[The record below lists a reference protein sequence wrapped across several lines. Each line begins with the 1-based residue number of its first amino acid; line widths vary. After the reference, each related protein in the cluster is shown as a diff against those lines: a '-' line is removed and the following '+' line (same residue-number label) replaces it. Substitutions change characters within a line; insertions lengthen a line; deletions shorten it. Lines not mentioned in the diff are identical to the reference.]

1 MNNIRIIYILGCG
14 YWARS
19 NAIQPFANHP
29 YEWWALKLKRM
40 VSDVGFIPLASVD
53 RCSLWWSHWQRPSRI
68 LADSTNY
75 SWWRHQMETFSALL
89 AICVGNSPVTGEFPT
104 QRPVTR
110 SFDGFFDLCMNKRWS
125 KQWWGWWFK
134 TPSRPLWRHC
144 NDYEIWSTLK
154 RIHSSFTHVGH
165 FYVLHTVKV
174 LGIIQCIYGLQSVNM
189 YFELKK
195 NKHIE
200 YNFVPNWYQLHFN
213 YITVNMQN
221 MWEWRMCF

>member
-1 MNNIRIIYILGCG
+1 
-14 YWARS
+14 
-19 NAIQPFANHP
+19 
-29 YEWWALKLKRM
+29 
-40 VSDVGFIPLASVD
+40 
-53 RCSLWWSHWQRPSRI
+53 
-68 LADSTNY
+68 
-75 SWWRHQMETFSALL
+75 METFSALL

-144 NDYEIWSTLK
+144 NDYEIWSTFK

-195 NKHIE
+195 KPNISSIISFPIDTSFILITLRWICKICENGACVFSTE
-200 YNFVPNWYQLHFN
+200 YIFPFTFILDYFSQN
-213 YITVNMQN
+213 YRDVSS
-221 MWEWRMCF
+221 WKYSPF